1 MLKEPCIFAVENGH
15 FIDNESWNFLE
26 DLVSDSHAVLVMT
39 IKPLNTVT
47 NFPESAKRLI
57 ADTQT
62 VKMTL
67 GMSIGFRIAFRM
79 LGPPRYGE
87 IFLCT
92 LTTYLGQAI

>member
-1 MLKEPCIFAVENGH
+1 MTKRHWRLYEFCKFYLLVSYFKVFLKEPCIFAVENGH
-15 FIDNESWNFLE
+15 FIDNESWNFFE

-67 GMSIGFRIAFRM
+67 GMNR
-79 LGPPRYGE
+79 L
-87 IFLCT
+87 
-92 LTTYLGQAI
+92 